1 MKRGFTFVGGH
12 PLLDFCNTIFIHTDS
27 TLDLFESRTDI
38 ERWGKE
44 FSHRH
49 KILNIQLDFSLEAAH
64 QIRSILRN
72 LFESVILNKPMATPI
87 KKLNNLFHNHP
98 ISVHLQ
104 FVKNLEADFIPGQ
117 FSNDGISWIQIQ
129 LQDFLS
135 ICKPER
141 LKICSNPNC
150 SHIFYDTSK
159 SSTRSWCSMKSCGN
173 IMKARN
179 FRKARKS

>member
-1 MKRGFTFVGGH
+1 MKRGFAFVGGH

-44 FSHRH
+44 SSH
-49 KILNIQLDFSLEAAH
+49 KYKNLNIQLDLSLEAAH
-64 QIRSILRN
+64 QTRTVLRN
-72 LFESVILNKPMATPI
+72 LFESVILHKPLSAPI
-87 KKLNNLFHNHP
+87 KKLNNLFYNHP
-98 ISVHLQ
+98 ISVQLQ
-104 FVKNLEADFIPGQ
+104 FTNKIESHFVPGQ
-117 FSNDGISWIQIQ
+117 FSNHGLSWIQIQ

-135 ICKPER
+135 VCRPER

-159 SSTRSWCSMKSCGN
+159 SSTRSWCSMKTCGN

-179 FRKARKS
+179 YRKALKS